1 MPYIVAFCGTCN
13 EPRYRSTK
21 SLEKGD
27 HFTPDVFRPVNKD
40 IPPPDPIK
48 ALCYLCQSTLRF
60 ISEEVLGHSEE
71 IFAQNE
77 TTTSPSRTHEVTAP
91 EYFESPASPEPPP
104 ATPSGTAIV
113 ELFRVEK
120 DETIA
125 DLQDLGEALLI
136 LTNKRIVKIQK

>member
-91 EYFESPASPEPPP
+91 EYFESPANPKPSP